1 MKPTSRPLSPHPQ
14 PSAPLLWGY
23 DAKVTGSHAGPA
35 RQRAGREA
43 LTSWLVSVVD
53 RMGLVLGLSQF
64 QGSYCAKGQG
74 FKPGPGLGLRLGTE
88 AVCCHQ
94 SWGLCVISQGSARC
108 PTLWLTK
115 PNSTMILPFLA
126 RQGHDSPRQWE
137 ELWAWVSALYLD
149 PLGAPSYSDIL

>member
-1 MKPTSRPLSPHPQ
+1 
-14 PSAPLLWGY
+14 
-23 DAKVTGSHAGPA
+23 
-35 RQRAGREA
+35 
-43 LTSWLVSVVD
+43 
-53 RMGLVLGLSQF
+53 MGLVLGLSQF

-94 SWGLCVISQGSARC
+94 SWGLCVISQGCARR
-108 PTLWLTK
+108 PTVWLTK

-137 ELWAWVSALYLD
+137 ELWAWVSPVYLD